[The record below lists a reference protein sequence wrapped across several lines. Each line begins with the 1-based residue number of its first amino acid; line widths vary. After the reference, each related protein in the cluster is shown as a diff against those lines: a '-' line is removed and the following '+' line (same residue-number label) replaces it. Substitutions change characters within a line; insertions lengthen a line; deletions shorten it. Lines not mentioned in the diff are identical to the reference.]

1 MARAMPVTSVV
12 VEVSEGVNED
22 LLGRLARV
30 PRVNVFGMKGRQ
42 IVTVIEGESVRDV
55 EDTVKTI
62 QEFEG
67 VVGVYPVYSGDYE

>member
-1 MARAMPVTSVV
+1 MPVTSVV

-22 LLGRLARV
+22 LLGLLARV
-30 PRVNVFGMKGRQ
+30 PRVNVFGMKGQQ

-62 QEFEG
+62 QNIDG
-67 VVGVYPVYSGDYE
+67 VIGVYPVYSGDYE